1 MAVLGHSGS
10 QAPQLMHSSVIIVDI
25 VGGPYN
31 ALSWLTTRRADQ
43 GETPVTAKRGAW
55 RTASATRAARV
66 RKAALAGCA
75 GSASTIGHPRS
86 PPVRIAG
93 ASGMRAS

>member
-31 ALSWLTTRRADQ
+31 ALSGLTTRD
-43 GETPVTAKRGAW
+43 
-55 RTASATRAARV
+55 
-66 RKAALAGCA
+66 
-75 GSASTIGHPRS
+75 
-86 PPVRIAG
+86 VRI
-93 ASGMRAS
+93 RP